1 MLAAA
6 SALRFAGDFIA
17 FFGALIATLG
27 CMKQILLAHK
37 QTNKNKNQGTSLCL
51 LFRNFRSSIL
61 LN

>member
-27 CMKQILLAHK
+27 CMKQIFLAHNK
-37 QTNKNKNQGTSLCL
+37 QTRTKTREH
-51 LFRNFRSSIL
+51 LFVYCSVISEAVFC
-61 LN
+61 